1 MRNRQKD
8 GSVMTDTELK
18 ERNFEADIEQY
29 LITQGG
35 YIKGNPESLDRATA
49 LDKQTFLTFIKT
61 TQPQKWEKHCKNYP
75 TNPEEAL
82 LKRFQ
87 NEVANTNLLYVLRH
101 GFTDRGVKFLVCY
114 FKPESTL
121 NPDAVQKYNQNIL
134 HCTRQMK
141 FSLLD
146 ERSIDIVLLL
156 NGIPVVSMELKNQFT
171 GQDVNNAI
179 NQYKFDRA
187 TKDKLFEFKQRVL
200 VHFAVDLYNVYMTT
214 KLQGTATYF
223 LPFNQGSNGAG
234 EIGGKGNPQVENDY
248 ITAYLWKKI
257 LTKDSLMEIL
267 QKYMHL
273 HKEEVKDLDGNIT
286 GIKETMIFP
295 RYHQLDVVEKL
306 LADVRANGSGKNYL
320 IQHSAGSGKSNSIAW
335 LAHRLQSLHNAK
347 DEAIF
352 NSVIVVTDRKVLDS
366 QLQDTLYQF
375 DHVTGVVVPIKD
387 GSQSLK
393 QALNDG
399 AKIIITTL
407 QKFPYI
413 YEDVEATGKKY
424 AVIVD
429 EAHSSQTGTAAKKLK
444 VALGDTEE
452 VLEEYAKAE
461 AEEENKVMDTE
472 DNLLKELST
481 HGQHKN
487 LSFFAFTATPKQKTL
502 QIFGDRQADGTYKA
516 FHIYSMK
523 QAIQEGFILD
533 VLQNYTTY
541 KQYYKIAK
549 KIAGDPAYD
558 KAKGARAVSR
568 FESLHPHNIA
578 QKTAIIIEHFRDVTK
593 NKINGKAKA
602 MVVTASRLHAVRY
615 LFAFRKYIQDH
626 HYTDLDVLV
635 AFSGS
640 INDGGEEWTEEKINK
655 NKKGETI
662 KEGQLKQYFRNE
674 FNMLIV
680 AEKYQTGFDE
690 PLLHTM
696 FVDKVLGGVKAVQT
710 LSRLNRT
717 MRGKEDTFVLDFVN
731 KQEDIKKAFQPYY
744 EGTTL
749 EKETD
754 PNLIYTL
761 KRKLED
767 FHVYQDQ
774 EVENFANKFYQK
786 NVPSLGTLSPILL
799 PATQRYDALEED
811 KKEEFKSALYAFV
824 RTYSFIIQVCRMF
837 DKDMQKLYVYAKYL
851 LKLLPRDNTE
861 KVNLNDALVLEYY
874 KLQKTSD
881 GKITLEEGEGGA
893 LEPIG
898 EESGGARDKEK
909 SPLSEILEKF
919 NKKFATQFTEQDK
932 VLAQLKA
939 DMKQNV
945 NIVQS
950 AQKGDRTLFDALY
963 DKQFRNVVMERYEQ
977 NDEFF
982 QTLFKD
988 EEKLNFIKRMLLDDL
1003 YNELRN
1009 SIQ

>member
-1 MRNRQKD
+1 
-8 GSVMTDTELK
+8 MTDAELK
-18 ERNFEADIEQY
+18 ERNFEADIEKY

-35 YIKGNPESLDRATA
+35 YEKGNPESLDRGTA

-61 TQPQKWEKHCKNYP
+61 TQSQKWEKHCKNYP

-101 GFTDRGVKFLVCY
+101 GFTDRGVKFFACY

-121 NPDAVQKYNQNIL
+121 NPDVVQKYNQNIL

-146 ERSIDIVLLL
+146 ERSIDIVLSL
-156 NGIPVVSMELKNQFT
+156 NGIPIVSMELKNQFT

-214 KLQGTATYF
+214 KLQGPATYF

-234 EIGGKGNPQVENDY
+234 NVGGKGNPITTGDY

-257 LTKDSLMEIL
+257 LIKDSLMEIL

-273 HKEEVKDLDGNIT
+273 QKEEIKDLKGNVT
-286 GIKETMIFP
+286 GSKETMIFP

-306 LADVRANGSGKNYL
+306 LADVKANGSGKNYL

-335 LAHRLQSLHNAK
+335 LAHRLQSLHNEK
-347 DEAIF
+347 NEAIF

-366 QLQDTLYQF
+366 QLQDTIYQF

-502 QIFGDRQADGTYKA
+502 QIFGNRQADGTFKP

-541 KQYYKIAK
+541 KQYYQIAK

-578 QKTAIIIEHFRDVTK
+578 QKTAIIIEHFRDITK
-593 NKINGKAKA
+593 HKINGKAKA

-662 KEGQLKQYFRNE
+662 KEGQLKKYFHNE

-717 MRGKEDTFVLDFVN
+717 TRGKEDTFVLDFAN

-744 EGTTL
+744 EGTML

-767 FHVYQDQ
+767 FHVYQDK
-774 EVENFANKFYQK
+774 EVEDFANKFYQK
-786 NVPSLGTLSPILL
+786 TIPSLGVLSPILA
-799 PATQRYDALEED
+799 PAKQRYEVLDGD
-811 KKEEFKSALYAFV
+811 KKDEFKSALYAFV

-851 LKLLPRDNTE
+851 LKLLPRDNSE

-881 GKITLEEGEGGA
+881 GKITLEEGEGSA

-898 EESGGARDKEK
+898 EKTARGRDKEK

-939 DMKQNV
+939 DMLQDR

-950 AQKGDRTLFDALY
+950 AKKGDRTLFTALY
-963 DKQFRNVVMERYEQ
+963 DKQFRNIVMDRYEQ

-988 EEKLNFIKRMLLDDL
+988 EEKLNFIKKMLLENL
-1003 YNELRN
+1003 YNDLRN
-1009 SIQ
+1009 SI